1 LEASIEALGLYVLG
15 SSWVTNYSAE
25 DAVQLLLEKRPSLR
39 PWHNCPYVLE
49 ALWKLEG
56 LRTEW
61 HMELSAAGGN

>member
-15 SSWVTNYSAE
+15 SARRGL
-25 DAVQLLLEKRPSLR
+25 QLLCRGCRPVASLR
-39 PWHNCPYVLE
+39 PWHNRPYVLE

-61 HMELSAAGGN
+61 HMELSAADGN